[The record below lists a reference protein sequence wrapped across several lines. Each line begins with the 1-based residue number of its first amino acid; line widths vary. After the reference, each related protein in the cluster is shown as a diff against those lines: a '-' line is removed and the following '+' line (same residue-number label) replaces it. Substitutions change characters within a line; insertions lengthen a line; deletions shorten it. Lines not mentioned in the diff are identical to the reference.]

1 MNVLTAILKYF
12 LFIKLQNICP
22 YWANGWKRDWVLGSV
37 LEFTNDQTCPEM
49 KAHIL
54 WGKELPVTLG
64 MSAEAGKILFRHAV
78 EGT

>member
-1 MNVLTAILKYF
+1 
-12 LFIKLQNICP
+12 
-22 YWANGWKRDWVLGSV
+22 
-37 LEFTNDQTCPEM
+37 M

-54 WGKELPVTLG
+54 GGKELPVTLG